1 MVFSILLRMCSEGI
15 NAVGHSAR
23 QNYGKCFVPQ
33 ISNSLS
39 FTILFCNI
47 LYYKMKSYSETGP
60 SSSISPETV
69 KHAAICGLS
78 AAATKSKL
86 FADQEEREIQRLA
99 ATIINHQVCCST
111 KFMGVAILLC

>member
-1 MVFSILLRMCSEGI
+1 MQS
-15 NAVGHSAR
+15 
-23 QNYGKCFVPQ
+23 
-33 ISNSLS
+33 
-39 FTILFCNI
+39 
-47 LYYKMKSYSETGP
+47 SETGP

-111 KFMGVAILLC
+111 KFMVLQFCYVGVWPSYFLWYCLHLWCTITVSVLACL